1 VPVTAVVGAQ
11 WGDEGKGKITD
22 YLAQRADLVIRYQGG
37 NNAGHTVVNEHGTF
51 KLHLVPSGIFNPDA
65 LCVLGPGTVVDL
77 PALCEELAMLEAHG
91 IATSNV
97 RVSTVDIYLQ
107 PDAPAAGSNTAATVL
122 VAPITIVNDND
133 AVQGTIRA
141 ANPRVTAGDQLQL
154 RTDAGTLGA
163 QPAFTNLTATVEIER
178 D

>member
-1 VPVTAVVGAQ
+1 VPDRYVLKLQTAVASNTGGPYTTT
-11 WGDEGKGKITD
+11 WD
-22 YLAQRADLVIRYQGG
+22 RAV
-37 NNAGHTVVNEHGTF
+37 
-51 KLHLVPSGIFNPDA
+51 VPST
-65 LCVLGPGTVVDL
+65 GTIRSAWVAAPSV
-77 PALCEELAMLEAHG
+77 
-91 IATSNV
+91 TSNA

-133 AVQGTIRA
+133 AVEGTIRA
-141 ANPRVTAGDQLQL
+141 SNPRVTAGDQLQL

>member
-1 VPVTAVVGAQ
+1 MPDRYVLKLQTAVASNTGGPYTTT
-11 WGDEGKGKITD
+11 WD
-22 YLAQRADLVIRYQGG
+22 RAV
-37 NNAGHTVVNEHGTF
+37 
-51 KLHLVPSGIFNPDA
+51 VPST
-65 LCVLGPGTVVDL
+65 GTIRSAWVAAPSV
-77 PALCEELAMLEAHG
+77 
-91 IATSNV
+91 TSNV

>member
-1 VPVTAVVGAQ
+1 VPDRYVLKLQTAVASNTGGPYTTT
-11 WGDEGKGKITD
+11 WD
-22 YLAQRADLVIRYQGG
+22 RAV
-37 NNAGHTVVNEHGTF
+37 
-51 KLHLVPSGIFNPDA
+51 VPST
-65 LCVLGPGTVVDL
+65 GTIRSAWVAAPSV
-77 PALCEELAMLEAHG
+77 
-91 IATSNV
+91 TSNV